1 VSILAR
7 AAVIAAA
14 ARQNAGKPDCY
25 GPGEQYAINPAF
37 ENKLYHSP
45 RLTLLLRS
53 EIKDCSC
60 VPAP

>member
-1 VSILAR
+1 
-7 AAVIAAA
+7 VIAAA